1 MNLVRIRSGGQSGV
15 DRAALDAAIASSIPY
30 AGWCPKGGWAE
41 DFPKPPGLLA
51 KYKNLRAT
59 PSALPEQRTAWNV
72 RDSTATL
79 VLVNGADTPSKGT
92 EFTRLCADLIFE
104 RPFLWCDFSST
115 NAEDTILIWLAD
127 ISLVTRKI
135 ELNIA
140 GPRESE
146 SPGIY
151 AAAHGFLCKLFSD
164 LQSR

>member
-1 MNLVRIRSGGQSGV
+1 MNLARIRSGGQSGV
-15 DRAALDAAIASSIPY
+15 DRAALDAAIATSIAY

-51 KYKNLRAT
+51 KYKNLYET

-79 VLVNGADTPSKGT
+79 VLVNGTDTPSKGT
-92 EFTRLCADLIFE
+92 EFTRLCAELIFE
-104 RPFLWCDFSST
+104 RPFLWCDFWSANAKDIVST
-115 NAEDTILIWLAD
+115 WLMD
-127 ISLVTRKI
+127 ISLATRKI

-151 AAAHGFLCKLFSD
+151 VAAYGFLCKLLSD
-164 LQSR
+164 LRS